1 MHNHTVGYLTF
12 TCGGISQAAAETK
25 VAAEV
30 AAEAKVKAK
39 LAAVGSAGTFECQWT
54 LNGHSCRV
62 TSVAWNND
70 GSKLATGSWDETV
83 RIWSVGSDGTYECQS
98 TLNGHSRYVT
108 AVSYSCLF
116 SNV

>member
-1 MHNHTVGYLTF
+1 MHKHTVGYLTF

-25 VAAEV
+25 VAA
-30 AAEAKVKAK
+30 
-39 LAAVGSAGTFECQWT
+39 VGSAGTFECLWT
-54 LNGHSCRV
+54 LYRHSLRV